1 MGVFNLWGSMRVR
14 FQILGSSSS
23 GNCAFLQTESSKILI
38 DAGFSG
44 RRLNALLNEIDVS
57 IEEIDAVF
65 LTHEHQ
71 DHSAGILGLSSCRN
85 LKVFANHETAEVVK
99 RRLRKPVDWQIFE
112 TGRPF
117 VFKDLEVATLQLPHD
132 AYDPVGYVFQWGKN
146 DFFSRRSSLAWL
158 LDLGYVPQQVC
169 EAIPNVEVLV
179 IEANHDTAL
188 LEQDTRRPFS
198 VKQRVRGRHGH
209 LSNQAVLELFNTF
222 DNPNWRQVY
231 LAHLSRDCNNVEL
244 VQRTFAPFQ
253 ECQKDCAITVVDPE
267 NGYAAP
273 YEF

>member
-1 MGVFNLWGSMRVR
+1 MKIR

-23 GNCAFLQTESSKILI
+23 GNSAFLQTESSKILI

-44 RRLNALLNEIDVS
+44 RRLNSLLNGIGVS
-57 IEEIDAVF
+57 LEEIDAVF

-85 LKVFANHETAEVVK
+85 LKVFANYETAEVVK
-99 RRLRKPVDWQIFE
+99 RRLRKSVDWQIFE

-117 VFKDLEVATLQLPHD
+117 VFQDLEVTTLQLPHD
-132 AYDPVGYVFQWGKN
+132 AYDPVGYVFEWGQN

-158 LDLGYVPQQVC
+158 LDLGYVPKQVFDT
-169 EAIPNVEVLV
+169 IRTVEVLV

-209 LSNQAVLELFNTF
+209 LSNQAVLELFNAF
-222 DNPNWRQVY
+222 EDPHWRQVY
-231 LAHLSRDCNNVEL
+231 LAHLSRDCNDVEL

-253 ECQKDCAITVVDPE
+253 KQRKDCAITVVDPE
-267 NGYAAP
+267 NGCAAP
-273 YEF
+273 YDF